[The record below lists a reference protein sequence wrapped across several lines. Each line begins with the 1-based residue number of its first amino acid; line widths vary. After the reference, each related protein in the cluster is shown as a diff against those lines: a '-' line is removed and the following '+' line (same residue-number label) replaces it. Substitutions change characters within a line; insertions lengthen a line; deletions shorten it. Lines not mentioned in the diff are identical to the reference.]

1 LSYPLPHRALD
12 YEPAVLCHCRKKVAL
27 WISWSNDNPGRRYLK
42 CYRCDFICWYEG
54 PVDEFICGLLVDLRD
69 VVWSLQC
76 ERREHKCAHL

>member
-1 LSYPLPHRALD
+1 MLFVRDLD
-12 YEPAVLCHCRKKVAL
+12 IESMFELVLLH
-27 WISWSNDNPGRRYLK
+27 SGG
-42 CYRCDFICWYEG
+42 CDFICWYEG